1 MVANRVVILGLDG
14 ATFDLLGP
22 WLDAGRLPHLK
33 RMIDE
38 GVSGELRSC
47 IPPVTAPAW
56 TSFFT
61 GKNPG
66 KHGVF
71 DFVRQDRS
79 TYEFH
84 PVDSRS
90 YHGKALWEV
99 IGEQGKK
106 VAVLNVPMTHP
117 AYPVNGVLV
126 SDFLLATSKGEK
138 SHPKGWLGEIEK
150 AFGPYPTETVPPYF
164 AGRYLEEDVERFLQ
178 EYGQAMRYKLRVAHH
193 LLELEKPDFL
203 MLHLFGNDQ
212 ICHWL
217 WHFMDER
224 HPRHPGRESNRQ
236 QERILEYYRAFDT
249 EVGRLLDQT
258 GEEVSLFIVSDHGF
272 GPVHRSIDF
281 NTWLYREGY
290 LVLKERPSTRIR
302 HLLWR
307 LGLTPQALMERDWF
321 LRLAKEIFVRLKRK
335 RSTGNVDDLRQAHA
349 FLRLF
354 LSFQD
359 IDWSRTRAFSP
370 FGFGQI
376 RINVRGTWAQGCV
389 SEGLEYENLRKEII
403 EKLRVLKDPETGEV
417 LDGVVLKRE
426 EIYHGNLV
434 GDAPEIFFVPV
445 NGKYRP
451 KSTGFSSRSVFSSSG
466 WMTGIHRLAGV
477 IVGRGKPLNRGRRL
491 EGVRI
496 TDVFPAVLGLMGLE
510 IPGDVDGRVPHGMF
524 REEFLQAE
532 PIRWGLADPPKRQ
545 ELANETGREEE
556 REVMERL
563 RSLGYLE

>member
-1 MVANRVVILGLDG
+1 VEDRVVILGLDG

-22 WLDAGRLPHLK
+22 WLDAGLLPNLK
-33 RMIDE
+33 RMMDE
-38 GVSGELRSC
+38 GVSGELQSC

-79 TYEFH
+79 SYEFH

-90 YHGKALWEV
+90 YHGKTLWEV

-117 AYPVNGVLV
+117 AYPVNGVLL
-126 SDFLLATSKGEK
+126 SDFLLATAKGEK
-138 SHPKGWLGEIEK
+138 CHPLEWLGQIEK

-164 AGRYLEEDVERFLQ
+164 AGGYSEEDIERFLY
-178 EYGQAMRYKLRVAHH
+178 EYRQAMQYKLRVAHH
-193 LLELEKPDFL
+193 LLERDKPDFL

-224 HPRHPGRESNRQ
+224 HPRHPRGESKKLL
-236 QERILEYYRAFDT
+236 ERIQEYYRAFDT
-249 EVGRLLDQT
+249 EVGRLLDQN
-258 GEEVSLFIVSDHGF
+258 GEEVSLFILSDHGF

-281 NTWLYREGY
+281 NTWLYQEGY
-290 LVLKERPSTRIR
+290 LVLKGRPSTRIR
-302 HLLWR
+302 HLIWR

-321 LRLAKEIFVRLKRK
+321 LRLAKETFVRLKKK
-335 RSTGNVDDLRQAHA
+335 RSTGNVDDLKRAHA
-349 FLRLF
+349 LLGLF
-354 LSFQD
+354 LSFRD

-376 RINVRGTWAQGCV
+376 RINLRGTWAQGCV
-389 SEGLEYENLRKEII
+389 SEGSEHENIRKEII
-403 EKLRVLKDPETGEV
+403 EKLRALRDPATGEV
-417 LDGVVLKRE
+417 VDGVVLTRE
-426 EIYHGNLV
+426 EIYQGDLV
-434 GDAPEIFFVPV
+434 PEAPDIFFVPV

-451 KSTGFSSRSVFSSSG
+451 KSTGFASRSVFSSSG

-510 IPGDVDGRVPHGMF
+510 IPGDVDGRIPHGMF
-524 REEFLQAE
+524 REEFLQTH
-532 PIRWGLADPPKRQ
+532 PVRWGEAPPPTRRQ
-545 ELANETGREEE
+545 APDEGGQEEGRQ
-556 REVMERL
+556 VMERL
-563 RSLGYLE
+563 KSLGYLE